1 MKPFSKWTIE
11 EVEEQFSLVACRN
24 NSQRLTEWLTIRSS
38 PFQEAEVRGLDLLQK
53 KLYHHLY
60 DWNEQELIVYFI
72 APLVAMVNFEQGN
85 YQAFF
90 QREISVTYNNE
101 VLSGRVDIV
110 VATGKHSPKSPFFFL
125 HVDKKEKDSAN
136 DPLGQ
141 LLIAMFAAQQLNHDQ
156 QPVYGAYVM
165 GRYWHFVVLDQL
177 EYAVHAGFNASKKEI
192 KEIFGV
198 LKKTKAIVAERSIIQ
213 AGDKSMIGSEHLT
226 FSTTMKNGFE
236 LTFDHEPT
244 LDEIEEHY
252 LKLLLQKY
260 SGHRL
265 RVAEALGVGERQI
278 YRLLKKYQF
287 SG

>member
-1 MKPFSKWTIE
+1 MKAFSKWTIE
-11 EVEEQFSLVACRN
+11 EVEEQFNLVACQ
-24 NSQRLTEWLTIRSS
+24 NSQRSTEWLTIRSS
-38 PFQEAEVRGLDLLQK
+38 PSQVEVQGLDLLQK

-72 APLVAMVNFEQGN
+72 APLLVMVNFEQEN
-85 YQAFF
+85 NQAFF

-101 VLSGRVDIV
+101 VLAGIVDIV
-110 VATGKHSPKSPFFFL
+110 VATGKHSPKNPFFLL
-125 HVDKKEKDSAN
+125 HVDKKDKDSAN

-192 KEIFGV
+192 QNIFGV
-198 LKKTKAIVAERSIIQ
+198 LKKTKAITVARTIIQ
-213 AGDKSMIGSEHLT
+213 AGDKLTISSEQLSC
-226 FSTTMKNGFE
+226 STTMKNGFE

-252 LKLLLQKY
+252 LKFLLQKY

-265 RVAEALGVGERQI
+265 RVAEALGIGERQV
-278 YRLLKKYQF
+278 YRLLNKYRF
-287 SG
+287 SR